1 MMMEIGRFCLAALH
15 AARRSIAVGI
25 AAAALSCSAPVGAE
39 TSDQLYELAKVEKT
53 LVMWTAGPTAGY
65 ESAARAFEQQ
75 FPGVTVSLMGDL
87 SNLLNAKIEEQ
98 VRTKK
103 VETDLVFLQ
112 SIQDFIAWN
121 ASGLLLHFKPEGFDK
136 IGAGSKDNDG
146 AWVAVTTNPIF
157 YGFNTE
163 NVKSE
168 NVPKSATDF
177 LRPQFRGKL
186 ISTYPTYNP
195 ASLYVFGGI
204 VRQYGWGYMDQYMKQ
219 QPKFVQGHL
228 GVARSLGSGESLV
241 SFDNA
246 VSSTL
251 DVQRAGGKIALAGPT
266 DDFLPVFFTAEA
278 ILKDAPH
285 PNAAKLFV
293 TWFLSKEWQSRSG
306 VYSSRLDLPA
316 PAGLPSLSKYRLMDR
331 YLEFVSDEKQLTN
344 LREHFQTYT
353 GRGPNIGDVK

>member
-1 MMMEIGRFCLAALH
+1 
-15 AARRSIAVGI
+15 
-25 AAAALSCSAPVGAE
+25 
-39 TSDQLYELAKVEKT
+39 
-53 LVMWTAGPTAGY
+53 
-65 ESAARAFEQQ
+65 
-75 FPGVTVSLMGDL
+75 
-87 SNLLNAKIEEQ
+87 
-98 VRTKK
+98 
-103 VETDLVFLQ
+103 
-112 SIQDFIAWN
+112 
-121 ASGLLLHFKPEGFDK
+121 
-136 IGAGSKDNDG
+136 
-146 AWVAVTTNPIF
+146 VAVTTNPIF
-157 YGFNTE
+157 YGYNTE
-163 NVKSE
+163 NVRSQD
-168 NVPKSATDF
+168 VPKSATDF
-177 LRPQFRGKL
+177 LKPQFGGKL

-204 VRQYGWGYMDQYMKQ
+204 VRQYGWGYMDQYKKQ

-228 GVARSLGSGESLV
+228 GVARSLGSGVSLV

-344 LREHFQTYT
+344 LRKRFESYT
-353 GRGPNIGDVK
+353 GAVTNVGGTR